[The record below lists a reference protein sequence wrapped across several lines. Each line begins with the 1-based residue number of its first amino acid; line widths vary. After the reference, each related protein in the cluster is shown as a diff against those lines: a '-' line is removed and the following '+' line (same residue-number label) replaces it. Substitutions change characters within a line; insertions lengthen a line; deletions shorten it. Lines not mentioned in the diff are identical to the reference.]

1 MKIVIVYALP
11 DRQAVREMDVGE
23 GTTLAAAVELSGLL
37 AEFPEINLGMNP
49 MGIYGRVIAK
59 DAVLRDGDRIEIYR
73 PLRVEPKEARRKR
86 QQKA

>member
-11 DRQAVREMDVGE
+11 DRQVVRGMEVGE

>member
-11 DRQAVREMDVGE
+11 DRQVLRGMEVGE